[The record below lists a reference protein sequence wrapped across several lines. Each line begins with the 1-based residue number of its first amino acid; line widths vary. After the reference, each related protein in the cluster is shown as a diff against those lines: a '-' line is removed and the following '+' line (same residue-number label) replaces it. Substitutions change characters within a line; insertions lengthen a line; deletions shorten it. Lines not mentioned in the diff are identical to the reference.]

1 MPPEP
6 SCRAAGYAAL
16 IEQYGI
22 QGIAPWHQSSVCNG
36 AAKWI
41 DRSASGIAETYPAQ
55 YWPGDDPCDHLEFA
69 LKYDGTDLALL
80 AKILPAIGAE
90 SIARWVQATPQGK
103 YTRRIWYL
111 FELLTGQRLTLAE
124 MTAGNY
130 VDLLE
135 RDEYFVLDT
144 PVQVRRQRINDNLL
158 GNGDF
163 GPVVRRTAAIT
174 AFIGR
179 DLSARSREIVS
190 GHSPEL
196 LKRAMG
202 YLYAKET
209 KSSFE
214 IEHIKPDAS
223 RTERFVALL
232 HVATH
237 DDLCETPRLVEAQNQ
252 IVDPRFRE
260 AGYRTD
266 QNYVGET
273 VHYGNERIHY
283 VCPRPELVGS
293 LMSGVIAA
301 HRRMETAGVHPVL
314 HAALVG
320 YGFVFV
326 HPFGDGNGRIH
337 RLLIHNILARR
348 SFVPSGMVFP
358 VSAVMHKR
366 PSEYDASLEAF
377 SKPILRL
384 ADYELDDS
392 GRMTVRNGGVLAPL
406 YRYPDMTAQVEA
418 LFAFIEQTVETEL
431 AAELSF
437 LANYDRTKRAM
448 QDVVDLPGR
457 DIDMFIRLCQQNQGK
472 LAKAKRDS
480 TFRGLKDDE
489 VAQLERC
496 VSDGFGSTGSGEQG
510 EA

>member
-16 IEQYGI
+16 IEQFGI
-22 QGIAPWHQSSVCNG
+22 EGIAPWHRSSVCDG
-36 AAKWI
+36 AAKRI

-69 LKYDGTDLALL
+69 LKYDGTELALL

-90 SIARWVQATPQGK
+90 PIARWVQATPQGK

-111 FELLTGQRLTLAE
+111 FELLTGLRLPLAD
-124 MTAGNY
+124 MKAGNY

-135 RDEYFVLDT
+135 PDDYFVLET
-144 PVQVRRQRINDNLL
+144 PTQVRRQRINDNQL

-163 GPVVRRTAAIT
+163 CPTVRRTAAIT

-179 DLSARSREIVS
+179 DLSDRSREIMS

-202 YLYAKET
+202 YLYTKET

-214 IEHIKPDAS
+214 IEHIRPDAS
-223 RTERFVALL
+223 RTERFVSLL
-232 HVATH
+232 QVATH

-260 AGYRTD
+260 ASYRTD

-273 VHYGNERIHY
+273 VHSGNERIHY
-283 VCPRPELVGS
+283 VCPGPELVGS

-301 HRRMETAGVHPVL
+301 HHRMETAGVHPVL

-358 VSAVMHKR
+358 VSAVMLKR

-392 GRMTVRNGGVLAPL
+392 GCMTVRNGDALAPL
-406 YRYPDMTAQVEA
+406 YRYPDMTAQVEV

-431 AAELSF
+431 AEELSF
-437 LANYDRTKRAM
+437 LASYDRTKRAM
-448 QDVVDLPGR
+448 QDVVDLPDR
-457 DIDMFIRLCQQNQGK
+457 DLDLFIRLCLQNNGK
-472 LAKAKRDS
+472 LSRAKRES
-480 TFRGLKDDE
+480 TFKLLRDGE
-489 VAQLERC
+489 IAQLERC
-496 VSDGFGSTGSGEQG
+496 VSDGYETAGSGEPDKR
-510 EA
+510 